1 MPTGLIQGQCA
12 AVVIEKYC
20 GVRPADCAE
29 LEQEIGSGCETAAK
43 RVAPRLGGT
52 VGHGYVQG
60 GAPCCST
67 RGAWTSPG
75 PWPISLSC
83 PSFPLVTLLI
93 MALSIF
99 TDPVVMQEK
108 LADTLVYFFPA
119 SRELLQNAMI
129 RLFSG
134 SLALGLIVLAGIVVS
149 ANGLFMAANRS
160 VNRVFGIE
168 TRKPVGTMTTEVV
181 IGTVLL
187 VMFMFSVGFTILF
200 RFATSVGGTSAFL
213 VFSSR
218 AVSEALSAGL
228 TAMMFGVMY
237 YRLPN
242 TRVMWKDAAFGGLI
256 AVVLF
261 EAGKHLF
268 FWFTNM
274 ASERSAVYGPVA
286 SVVILLMWA
295 YIVGLIFLYRR
306 GTDEVYG
313 RTPAQGA
320 SGRRPSSANCSGG

>member
-1 MPTGLIQGQCA
+1 MQRPVLRNIVESVRLIVPNLNRGLAQ
-12 AVVIEKYC
+12 V
-20 GVRPADCAE
+20 
-29 LEQEIGSGCETAAK
+29 AK
-43 RVAPRLGGT
+43 RRPSESPRGWAVQWGTAMFRAVRLLLDAGGMDLT
-52 VGHGYVQG
+52 G
-60 GAPCCST
+60 
-67 RGAWTSPG
+67 
-75 PWPISLSC
+75 SLAYFTILSL
-83 PSFPLVTLLI
+83 FPLVTVMI

-119 SRELLQNAMI
+119 SRELLQNAII

-134 SLALGLIVLAGIVVS
+134 SLALGLIALGGIVVS

-168 TRKPVGTMTTEVV
+168 TRKPAGTMTTEVV

-295 YIVGLIFLYRR
+295 YIVGLIFLYGAALTRCMGELRPKGLPGDDRR
-306 GTDEVYG
+306 QPTVAAGEDIS
-313 RTPAQGA
+313 R
-320 SGRRPSSANCSGG
+320 

>member
-1 MPTGLIQGQCA
+1 MRNIVESVRLIVPNLNRRLAQ
-12 AVVIEKYC
+12 V
-20 GVRPADCAE
+20 
-29 LEQEIGSGCETAAK
+29 AK
-43 RVAPRLGGT
+43 RRPSESPRGWAVQWGTAMFRAARLLLDVGGMDLA
-52 VGHGYVQG
+52 G
-60 GAPCCST
+60 
-67 RGAWTSPG
+67 
-75 PWPISLSC
+75 SLAYFTILSL
-83 PSFPLVTLLI
+83 FPLVTVMI

-119 SRELLQNAMI
+119 SRELLQNAII

-134 SLALGLIVLAGIVVS
+134 SLALGLIALAGIVVS

-295 YIVGLIFLYRR
+295 YIVGLIFLY
-306 GTDEVYG
+306 
-313 RTPAQGA
+313 GA
-320 SGRRPSSANCSGG
+320 ALTRCVGELRPGGFRETTVVSQL

>member
-1 MPTGLIQGQCA
+1 MRNIAESVRLIVPNLNRRLAQ
-12 AVVIEKYC
+12 V
-20 GVRPADCAE
+20 
-29 LEQEIGSGCETAAK
+29 AK
-43 RVAPRLGGT
+43 RRSGESPRGWAERWGTAMFRAARLLLDAGGMDLA
-52 VGHGYVQG
+52 G
-60 GAPCCST
+60 
-67 RGAWTSPG
+67 
-75 PWPISLSC
+75 SLAYFTILSL
-83 PSFPLVTLLI
+83 FPLVTLLI

-129 RLFSG
+129 HLFSG

-160 VNRVFGIE
+160 VNRVFGLE

-181 IGTVLL
+181 VGTVLL
-187 VMFMFSVGFTILF
+187 VLFMFSVGFTILF
-200 RFATSVGGTSAFL
+200 RFATSVGGTSDGTSAVL

-218 AVSEALSAGL
+218 AMSEALSAGL
-228 TAMMFGVMY
+228 TAIMFGVMY

-261 EAGKHLF
+261 EAGKYLF

-295 YIVGLIFLYRR
+295 YIVGLIFLYGAALTRCVGELRPKRLPRDDRR
-306 GTDEVYG
+306 HPIVAAGEDTS
-313 RTPAQGA
+313 R
-320 SGRRPSSANCSGG
+320 

>member
-1 MPTGLIQGQCA
+1 MFREARLLLDVGGMDLA
-12 AVVIEKYC
+12 
-20 GVRPADCAE
+20 
-29 LEQEIGSGCETAAK
+29 GSLAYFTI
-43 RVAPRLGGT
+43 L
-52 VGHGYVQG
+52 
-60 GAPCCST
+60 
-67 RGAWTSPG
+67 
-75 PWPISLSC
+75 SL
-83 PSFPLVTLLI
+83 FPLVALMI

-129 RLFSG
+129 HLFSG
-134 SLALGLIVLAGIVVS
+134 SLVLGLIVLAAIVVS

-160 VNRVFGIE
+160 VNRVFGLE
-168 TRKPVGTMTTEVV
+168 TRKPVGTMTTEVIV
-181 IGTVLL
+181 GTVLL
-187 VMFMFSVGFTILF
+187 VLFMFSVGFTTLF
-200 RFATSVGGTSAFL
+200 RFATSVGGTSAVL

-218 AVSEALSAGL
+218 AMSEALSTGL
-228 TAMMFGVMY
+228 TTMMFGVMY

-295 YIVGLIFLYRR
+295 YIVGLIFLYGAALTRCVGELRPRR
-306 GTDEVYG
+306 L
-313 RTPAQGA
+313 QGDD
-320 SGRRPSSANCSGG
+320 RRQPIVAAGEDTSR

>member
-1 MPTGLIQGQCA
+1 MQRPVLRNIVESVRLIVPNLNRGLAQ
-12 AVVIEKYC
+12 V
-20 GVRPADCAE
+20 
-29 LEQEIGSGCETAAK
+29 AK
-43 RVAPRLGGT
+43 RRPSESPRGWAVQWGTAMFRAVRLLLDAGGMDLA
-52 VGHGYVQG
+52 G
-60 GAPCCST
+60 
-67 RGAWTSPG
+67 
-75 PWPISLSC
+75 SLAYFTILSL
-83 PSFPLVTLLI
+83 FPLVTVMI

-119 SRELLQNAMI
+119 SRELLQNAII

-134 SLALGLIVLAGIVVS
+134 SLALGLIALGGIVVS

-168 TRKPVGTMTTEVV
+168 TRKPAGTMTTEVV

-295 YIVGLIFLYRR
+295 YIVGLIFLYGAALTRCMGELRPKGLPGDDRR
-306 GTDEVYG
+306 QPTVAAGEDIS
-313 RTPAQGA
+313 R
-320 SGRRPSSANCSGG
+320 